1 MADASDIT
9 SIAELIREVEVE
21 TGGVDVL
28 HFNAAAM
35 HDGNLDTQSVAGFIE
50 DLTTNIGAVY
60 AAIKAVTPR
69 MAARGE
75 GAILLTGGMFATQPH
90 PEYLTLSIGKAGL
103 LNLTHGLFPGIES
116 AKYSSFHR
124 DGGGLRHAGF
134 RRSPG
139 ELPDLFWQ
147 QYRQPSAQ
155 WTAEAFY
162 PVPHH
167 Q

>member
-1 MADASDIT
+1 MADASDII
-9 SIAELIREVEVE
+9 SIAELIREVEEE

-35 HDGNLDTQSVAGFIE
+35 HDGNLETQSVAGFIQ

-60 AAIKAVTPR
+60 AAIKAVSPR

-90 PEYLTLSIGKAGL
+90 PEYLTLSVGKAGL
-103 LNLTHGLFPGIES
+103 LNLTHGLFPVLKAQNIHLSIVTVGAYVTPGS
-116 AKYSSFHR
+116 AEAR
-124 DGGGLRHAGF
+124 EIA
-134 RRSPG
+134 
-139 ELPDLFWQ
+139 DLFWQ

>member
-1 MADASDIT
+1 MKTFLSIGSGPGMGMATASRFAGEGFRVVLSSRNKSNVAAQADQLRAAGFAAEGRVADASDIT

-50 DLTTNIGAVY
+50 DLSTNIGAVY

-90 PEYLTLSIGKAGL
+90 PEYLTLSIGKAGC
-103 LNLTHGLFPGIES
+103 LT
-116 AKYSSFHR
+116 
-124 DGGGLRHAGF
+124 
-134 RRSPG
+134 
-139 ELPDLFWQ
+139 
-147 QYRQPSAQ
+147 
-155 WTAEAFY
+155 
-162 PVPHH
+162 
-167 Q
+167 